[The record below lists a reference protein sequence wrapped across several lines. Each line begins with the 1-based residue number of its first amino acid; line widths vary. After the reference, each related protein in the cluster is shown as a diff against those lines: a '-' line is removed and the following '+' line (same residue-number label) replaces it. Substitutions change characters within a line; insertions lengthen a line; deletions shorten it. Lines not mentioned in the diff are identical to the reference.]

1 MIEALTSFAAST
13 GFAIVTWEN
22 LVMFA
27 IAGILT
33 YLAVAKNAEPL
44 LLIPISFGIIM
55 ANIPPQATGLFEP
68 GSGLLWFI
76 MQGLELGIYPP
87 LIFLGIG
94 AVTDFSFL
102 LANPKTLFLGA
113 AAQVGIFSTFVVA
126 KLLGFSL
133 ADAASIGI
141 IGGADGPT
149 AVYVSSLLNSP
160 YLAVIAIAAY
170 SYIALIPVLQPPVMR
185 LLTTKSERRIRMGMQ
200 LRRVS
205 RTERIAFP
213 IVSTILISLIV
224 PRALPLIGM
233 MMLGNFF
240 RESGVTKRLVEA
252 SGKYISDTV
261 IILLCVSIG
270 AKADGA
276 VFLTTQSIMIIG
288 LGAAAFT
295 VATASGILFA
305 KLMNAFSKEKVNPL
319 IGAAGVSAVPTAARV
334 SQRVA
339 QEEDPGNYVL
349 MHAMGPNVAGV
360 IGSAIA
366 AGVFLS
372 VLL

>member
-1 MIEALTSFAAST
+1 MIEALANFAAST
-13 GFAIVTWEN
+13 GFAMISWEN
-22 LVMFA
+22 LAMFA
-27 IAGILT
+27 IAGVLT
-33 YLAVAKNAEPL
+33 YLAIAKNAEPL

-113 AAQVGIFSTFVVA
+113 AAQVGIFSTFIVA
-126 KLLGFSL
+126 KLMGFGL

-149 AVYVSSLLNSP
+149 AVYVSSLLGSP

-170 SYIALIPVLQPPVMR
+170 SYIALIPVLQPPIMK
-185 LLTTKSERRIRMGMQ
+185 LLTTKGERRIKMGMQ

-205 RTERIAFP
+205 RKERIVFP

-270 AKADGA
+270 AKADGS
-276 VFLTTQSIMIIG
+276 VFLTPQSLMIIG

-305 KLMNAFSKEKVNPL
+305 KLMNLFSKNKVNPL

-339 QEEDPGNYVL
+339 QEEDPSNYIL